1 MKSYKFVIAVLA
13 PVFILIATFQIIPI
27 FLGLGI
33 SFFNY
38 SPLNEHNIFIGFS
51 NFIKLVKD
59 PIFYK
64 AFGHTFYFVV
74 VSTGMNLVLTLVIAQ
89 IISSFRSNKL
99 RSGFRVIFFMPCVA
113 PLAATGFVWKL
124 MYDHRFGLINI
135 ILNRLFNITPRAWLG
150 EAGTVLPAIII
161 FSLWADIGYNIIL
174 FCAGIDG
181 IPRDFF
187 EAAVI
192 DGAGPVARFFRI
204 TLPLLARTT
213 CFVLAMT
220 MIFYFQSFAQFE
232 VMQRDH
238 GGPNDIGLVLSL
250 LIYRTAFKFKDM
262 GYAATI
268 SLGLF
273 LMIMVFTIISQ
284 KVNKVDWGY

>member
-1 MKSYKFVIAVLA
+1 MKSYKFVALVLA
-13 PVFILIATFQIIPI
+13 PVFIIIATFQIIPI

-33 SFFNY
+33 SLFDY
-38 SPLNEHNIFIGFS
+38 SPLNQHNTFVGFS
-51 NFIKLVKD
+51 NFTRLYKD

-64 AFGHTFYFVV
+64 ALGHTLYFVII
-74 VSTGMNLVLTLVIAQ
+74 STGINLILTLAIAQ
-89 IISSFRSNKL
+89 IISSFRSNKI

-113 PLAATGFVWKL
+113 PLAATGFVWRVMFDQRVGIINGILGKL
-124 MYDHRFGLINI
+124 FGMA
-135 ILNRLFNITPRAWLG
+135 PRAWLG

-181 IPRDFF
+181 IPRDFY

-192 DGAGPVARFFRI
+192 DGAGPVLRFFRI

-232 VMQRDH
+232 VMQRDL

-250 LIYRTAFKFKDM
+250 YIYRTAFRFKNM
-262 GYAATI
+262 GYASAI

-273 LMIMVFTIISQ
+273 LLIMVFTMISQ
-284 KVNKVDWGY
+284 RINKVDWGY

>member
-1 MKSYKFVIAVLA
+1 VKSYKFVVVVLA

-38 SPLNEHNIFIGFS
+38 SPLNEHNVFVGLS
-51 NFIKLVKD
+51 NFAKLVKD

-64 AFGHTFYFVV
+64 AFARTFYFVV

-89 IISSFRSNKL
+89 IISSFRNNKL

-124 MYDHRFGLINI
+124 MYDQRFGLINI
-135 ILNRLFNITPRAWLG
+135 MLNRLFNMAPRAWLG
-150 EAGTVLPAIII
+150 EAGTVLPAIIV

-192 DGAGPVARFFRI
+192 DGAGPVSRFFRI

-284 KVNKVDWGY
+284 KINKVDWGY

>member
-1 MKSYKFVIAVLA
+1 MKSHKFVILVLA
-13 PVFILIATFQIIPI
+13 PVFIIIATFQIIPI

-33 SFFNY
+33 SLFDY
-38 SPLNEHNIFIGFS
+38 SPLNAHNTFVGFS
-51 NFIKLVKD
+51 NFTRLFKD

-64 AFGHTFYFVV
+64 ALAHTLYFGVFA
-74 VSTGMNLVLTLVIAQ
+74 TGINLVLTLFIAQ
-89 IISSFRSNKL
+89 IISSFKSNRI

-113 PLAATGFVWKL
+113 PLAATGLVWRVMFDQRVGVINGILGKL
-124 MYDHRFGLINI
+124 FGM
-135 ILNRLFNITPRAWLG
+135 TPRAWLG
-150 EAGTVLPAIII
+150 EAGTVLPAIIV

-181 IPRDFF
+181 IPRDFY

-192 DGAGPVARFFRI
+192 DGAGPVSRFFRI

-220 MIFYFQSFAQFE
+220 MIFYFQSFAQFDI
-232 VMQRDH
+232 MQRDL

-250 LIYRTAFKFKDM
+250 FIYRTAFRYKNM
-262 GYAATI
+262 GYASAI

-273 LMIMVFTIISQ
+273 LVIMVFTIISQ
-284 KVNKVDWGY
+284 KLNKADWGY